1 VPCQVIR
8 CEKFLGWFLRNG
20 GKEGGLRKYVSSDH
34 PFLFFMSSS
43 VRAMIITRGRQNI
56 AMQFSRDFLKFP
68 FLDVRDP
75 LAGAET
81 QT

>member
-1 VPCQVIR
+1 
-8 CEKFLGWFLRNG
+8 
-20 GKEGGLRKYVSSDH
+20 
-34 PFLFFMSSS
+34 
-43 VRAMIITRGRQNI
+43 MIITRGRQNI